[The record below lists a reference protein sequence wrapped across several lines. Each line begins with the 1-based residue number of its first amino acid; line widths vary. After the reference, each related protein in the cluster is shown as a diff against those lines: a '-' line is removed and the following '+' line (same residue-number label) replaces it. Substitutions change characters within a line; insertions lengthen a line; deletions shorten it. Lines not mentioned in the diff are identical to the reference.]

1 MVRGDSRAVHKPEV
15 KSTDAGEKK
24 PTQKMAYMPALD
36 GVRAIAVLAVLA
48 YHLNLPWAQGG
59 LLGVTIFFVLSGFLI
74 TKLLLVEYTTTGR
87 INFAQFWIRRAR
99 RLLPAII
106 TVLLV
111 MSALYTVF
119 NHALLTKMRTDF
131 LPSLFFFNN
140 WWQIFHNVSYFDNLG
155 APSPLTHFWSL
166 AIEEQYYLFFPLFL
180 FVVMRLKA
188 RRKVFMGILAGIAL
202 ISAVEM
208 VVLYTPGGD
217 PTRVYYGTDTR
228 MFSLLI
234 GACLAVGTIGRIPRV
249 GMLGRQIIALV
260 SFAGLLCAIVFTDGM
275 SVFPYYGGLVF
286 VSLLTAALLY
296 SVSYQGG
303 GVAGKILTFAPLKWL
318 GERSYGIYLWHFPII
333 LLMTNQNATAEPPV
347 WLMVLQ
353 IAVTLG
359 VAELSYRFVE
369 QPLRRGR
376 LWGPARIAVS
386 PDVSVGDAQAQGAQQ
401 VAGRVAAV
409 LRGVARMLS
418 HLPLAVPVTWVL
430 IAAMAVGGVGMAV
443 VPSTSVL
450 GADAEQQIRDGA
462 GVQAPTEGSGAAS
475 GQGAASEQGTASD
488 DSAQGKQGS
497 TGDSSA
503 KKPASGGGDAKDAAQ
518 KGAVA
523 EDAYPI
529 VVIGDSVASGV
540 KNLFV
545 ANFPRGYMDA
555 KPNRQIDGGIE
566 AYKQVAATGKVG
578 TKVVFSLGTNAYLT
592 KESLEEAVAA
602 VGEEKH
608 IWFVTVRKPGP
619 SKFKS
624 NAAIAEVAAT
634 YKNVDVIDWYAAS
647 EGHDEYFNGD
657 GTHLSMKGGKVY
669 WSLIAEATK

>member
-1 MVRGDSRAVHKPEV
+1 MEDSRTSRAPRAPERQANPAKPR
-15 KSTDAGEKK
+15 KAK
-24 PTQKMAYMPALD
+24 KMAYMPALD
-36 GVRAIAVLAVLA
+36 GVRALAVLAVLG
-48 YHLNLPWAQGG
+48 YHLNVPWAQGG
-59 LLGVTIFFVLSGFLI
+59 LMGVTIFFVLSGFLI

-87 INFAQFWIRRAR
+87 IDFAQFWIRRAR
-99 RLLPAII
+99 RLLPAIV

-166 AIEEQYYLFFPLFL
+166 AIEEQYYLFFPIFL
-180 FVVMRLKA
+180 FVVMRLKT

-202 ISAVEM
+202 LSAVEM
-208 VVLYTPGGD
+208 AVLYTPGGD

-249 GMLGRQIIALV
+249 GLLGRQIIAAV
-260 SFAGLLCAIVFTDGM
+260 SFAGLVAAIVLTDGM
-275 SVFPYYGGLVF
+275 GVFPYYGGLVL

-296 SVSYQGG
+296 AVSYEGG
-303 GVAGKILTFAPLKWL
+303 GIAGKVLTFAPLKWL
-318 GERSYGIYLWHFPII
+318 GERSYGVYLWHYPII
-333 LLMTNQNATAEPPV
+333 LLMTDQNATAEPPV
-347 WLMVLQ
+347 WMLVLQ
-353 IAVTLG
+353 LAVTLV

-376 LWGPARIAVS
+376 LLGPARIEAA
-386 PDVSVGDAQAQGAQQ
+386 PDVSAEGSDTEGARR
-401 VAGRVAAV
+401 VAGRVASV
-409 LRGVARMLS
+409 LRSGARGLS
-418 HLPLAVPVTWVL
+418 RLPLAVPVTCVL

-450 GADAEQQIRDGA
+450 GAEAEQQIRDGA
-462 GVQAPTEGSGAAS
+462 GVQAPDAAEGSESANTQGEATAQGEVS
-475 GQGAASEQGTASD
+475 GQGEASAAPEATPSEGASD
-488 DSAQGKQGS
+488 A
-497 TGDSSA
+497 SSA
-503 KKPASGGGDAKDAAQ
+503 KASEAPVAK
-518 KGAVA
+518 
-523 EDAYPI
+523 DAYPI

-545 ANFPRGYMDA
+545 ATFPGGYMDA
-555 KPNRQIDGGIE
+555 KPNRQIPAGIE

-578 TKVVFSLGTNAYLT
+578 NKVVFALGTNAYLT

-602 VGEEKH
+602 VGEDKH

-624 NAAIAEVAAT
+624 NEAIAAVAAEH
-634 YKNVDVIDWYAAS
+634 KNVDVIDWYAAS

-657 GTHLSMKGGKVY
+657 GTHLSMAGGKVF
-669 WSLIAEATK
+669 WQLIADATK